1 MDKSKI
7 IAAVLGDK
15 CEEEFSL
22 ADFSF
27 DRRYAYIS
35 MVASLAWSDGSIDER
50 ERVILE
56 DIAAGLGEDISAVLM
71 TVINDTRD
79 FDIENFNK
87 WVGKITGMKMKVALI
102 ADMLLTAFADSVYM
116 QSENFYMK
124 YVSGKLGVNY
134 ELYEKIF
141 RKVQL
146 YMELEEAQ
154 KEREEKKLAEEEV
167 KNEKN
172 GGIIHRFVS
181 SIIN

>member
-1 MDKSKI
+1 
-7 IAAVLGDK
+7 
-15 CEEEFSL
+15 
-22 ADFSF
+22 
-27 DRRYAYIS
+27 
-35 MVASLAWSDGSIDER
+35 
-50 ERVILE
+50 
-56 DIAAGLGEDISAVLM
+56 
-71 TVINDTRD
+71 
-79 FDIENFNK
+79 
-87 WVGKITGMKMKVALI
+87 MKVALI

-146 YMELEEAQ
+146 YMELDEAQ